1 MRVPLT
7 SCAMTTTVPSR
18 LALAG
23 LLAALSMFGP
33 FCIDAI
39 FPAFP
44 AIAGEYGATAVTM
57 QQTISV
63 YIGAYAVL
71 SLLLGAMSDAWG
83 RRTVIL
89 GGVGVFLVASAGCAL
104 ARSMHMLLAFRALQG
119 SSAGIG
125 LIVGR
130 AIVRDRFEGADAQRL
145 LSQIS
150 MIFGV
155 APAIAPIVGAWLV
168 AFGGWRWLFWA
179 IAGFAAA
186 LLLLCAAVLPETHPR
201 ERRVALSPDNLFR
214 NYRQI
219 LRHPHFLP
227 LAFASTCNFGG
238 LFLYIAAAPAFVLG
252 ILKLDQNQFWWLF
265 VPTISGL
272 VLGATLSSRL
282 AGRVTVRVILGIGYS
297 IIAAAAL
304 LGIVMAWLIVP
315 ARVPWLVLPLA
326 FAGVGINI
334 VSPALNLL
342 VLDLFPQA
350 RGMASSLQA
359 FLMLSFNALLA
370 GVLAPLLAD
379 RAIHL
384 ALASAVVYALGLMAW
399 RWYRGRAKR
408 IPALE
413 RELPT
418 VSEPS

>member
-1 MRVPLT
+1 
-7 SCAMTTTVPSR
+7 MTAIVPSR
-18 LALAG
+18 FTLAG

-44 AIAGEYGATAVTM
+44 AIAGEFDASALTM

-89 GGVGVFLVASAGCAL
+89 GGVGVFLVATIGCAL

-130 AIVRDRFEGADAQRL
+130 AIVRDRFEGADAQKL

-155 APAIAPIVGAWLV
+155 APALAPIIGAWLV
-168 AFGGWRWLFWA
+168 ALGGWRWLFWA

-186 LLLLCAAVLPETHPR
+186 LLLLCATVLPETHPR
-201 ERRVALSPDNLFR
+201 ERRIAMSPANLFR
-214 NYRQI
+214 AYRQI
-219 LRHPHFLP
+219 VAHPHFLP

-252 ILKLDQNQFWWLF
+252 ILRLNQNQFWWLF

-272 VLGATLSSRL
+272 VLGATLASRM

-297 IIAAAAL
+297 IIGAAAL
-304 LGIVMAWLIVP
+304 LGIIMAWAVVP
-315 ARVPWLVLPLA
+315 ARVPWMLLPLA
-326 FAGVGINI
+326 LAGVGINL

-342 VLDLFPQA
+342 VLDLFPQR

-359 FLMLSFNALLA
+359 FLMLAFNAVLA
-370 GVLAPLLAD
+370 GVLAPMLAD
-379 RAIHL
+379 RAMHL
-384 ALASAVVYALGLMAW
+384 AIASAGVYALGLVAW
-399 RWYRGRAKR
+399 RWYRGQAKR
-408 IPALE
+408 SAVLE
-413 RELPT
+413 QQLVDEST
-418 VSEPS
+418 TA

>member
-1 MRVPLT
+1 
-7 SCAMTTTVPSR
+7 MTTTVPSR

-44 AIAGEYGATAVTM
+44 AIEGDFGATALTM

-89 GGVGVFLVASAGCAL
+89 GGVGVFLVATIGCAL

-130 AIVRDRFEGADAQRL
+130 AIVRDRFEGADAQKL

-150 MIFGV
+150 MNFGV

-186 LLLLCAAVLPETHPR
+186 LLLLCLAVLPETHPR
-201 ERRVALSPDNLFR
+201 ERRIALSPGNLFR
-214 NYRQI
+214 SYRRI
-219 LRHPHFLP
+219 LAHPHFLP

-252 ILKLDQNQFWWLF
+252 ILRLDQNQFWWLF

-272 VLGATLSSRL
+272 VLGSTLSARL
-282 AGRVTVRVILGIGYS
+282 AGRVTVRVILGIGYAVIGS
-297 IIAAAAL
+297 AAVVGL
-304 LGIVMAWLIVP
+304 LAAWLLEP
-315 ARVPWLVLPLA
+315 PRVPWSVLPIAL
-326 FAGVGINI
+326 AGVGVNLI
-334 VSPALNLL
+334 SPAMNLL
-342 VLDLFPQA
+342 VLDLFPQQ

-359 FLMLSFNALLA
+359 FVMLAFNALLA
-370 GVLAPLLAD
+370 GVLAPWLAD
-379 RAIHL
+379 NDVHL
-384 ALASAVVYALGLMAW
+384 AIASAAIYALGLVAW
-399 RWYRGRAKR
+399 RWYRNHAKR
-408 IPALE
+408 ADAVVYSGTAE
-413 RELPT
+413 
-418 VSEPS
+418 

>member
-1 MRVPLT
+1 MT
-7 SCAMTTTVPSR
+7 SAAVPSR
-18 LALAG
+18 FALAG
-23 LLAALSMFGP
+23 LLASLSMFGP

-44 AIAGEYGATAVTM
+44 AIEDEFGANALTM
-57 QQTISV
+57 QQTISA

-104 ARSMHMLLAFRALQG
+104 ARSMHWLLAFRALQG

-130 AIVRDRFEGADAQRL
+130 AIVRDRFEGPEAQKL

-179 IAGFAAA
+179 TAAFAAA
-186 LLLLCAAVLPETHPR
+186 LLLLCTLVLPETHPR
-201 ERRVALSPDNLFR
+201 ERRVALSPGNLFR
-214 NYRQI
+214 NYRRI
-219 LRHPHFLP
+219 LAHPHFLP
-227 LAFASTCNFGG
+227 LALASTCNFGG

-252 ILKLDQNQFWWLF
+252 VLGLNQNQFWWLF

-272 VLGATLSSRL
+272 VLGASLATRL
-282 AGRVTVRVILGIGYS
+282 AGRATVRVILGIGYS

-304 LGIVMAWLIVP
+304 FGIVMAWLVVP

-326 FAGVGINI
+326 LAGVGINI

-342 VLDLFPQA
+342 VLDLFPTA

-359 FLMLSFNALLA
+359 FLMLAFNALLA
-370 GVLAPLLAD
+370 GVLAPMLAGT
-379 RAIHL
+379 AMHL
-384 ALASAVVYALGLMAW
+384 ALASAGIYACGLIAW
-399 RWYRGRAKR
+399 RWYRGRVKR
-408 IPALE
+408 TDVLD
-413 RELPT
+413 REMT
-418 VSEPS
+418 EESTTA